1 MCDYVAGQLGVGL
14 QPSPDLR
21 LEAAVGENLGD
32 QAELTGLNRRQLLV
46 EQQHLAGLK
55 TGDSQRVHVLQPADT
70 HVTSVLPWLQSCL
83 LTVMV
88 LRPMV

>member
-55 TGDSQRVHVLQPADT
+55 TEGDTERGHVLCVQPADT
-70 HVTSVLPWLQSCL
+70 HVTSALPWLQ
-83 LTVMV
+83 
-88 LRPMV
+88 PFY